1 MKPIFHAAPVNS
13 PFEDPSVYVR
23 IMHERRA
30 LLFDCGDIRRLDAG
44 HVSDITDVFI
54 THMHIDHF
62 IGFDILLRTLL
73 YREQPL
79 RVYGPAGI
87 IACIEGKLKG
97 YTWNLIRDYPLTI
110 NVYEVEGDMV
120 KRSRFAAPEGFVRID
135 GEPAFFDGMLLH
147 ESLLSVSALRL
158 SHQVPSLGYHLKEA
172 FHINIR
178 TEGIEALG
186 LAAGP
191 WLSGLKNNIR
201 AAADET
207 GSPEAALAQVAHAGI
222 LADGRVLK
230 DDDIFRIVLI
240 SRGQKMSY
248 IMDTSPTQENISAIV
263 EFVRGSDEL
272 FCEAYF
278 LEDDAG
284 RARERHHLTAAI
296 AGRIAREAAV
306 ARLSVLHFSPKYR
319 DAAERIYQEAGCA
332 VPRPLCKSSAP
343 VLE

>member
-44 HVSDITDVFI
+44 HVVDITDVFV

-62 IGFDILLRTLL
+62 VGFDTLMRTLL
-73 YREQPL
+73 YRKQPL

-110 NVYEVEGDMV
+110 NVSEVAGDML
-120 KRSRFAAPEGFVRID
+120 RHSRFAAPEGFVRID
-135 GEPAFFDGMLLH
+135 GEPEFFDGTLLR
-147 ESLLSVSALRL
+147 EPLLSVSALRL
-158 SHQVPSLGYHLKEA
+158 SHQVPSLGYQLKEA

-178 TEGIEALG
+178 KEGIEALG
-186 LAAGP
+186 LAVGP
-191 WLSGLKNNIR
+191 WLSGLKNSIR
-201 AAADET
+201 AAAAET

-222 LADGRVLK
+222 LAEGRFLK
-230 DDDIFRIVLI
+230 EDEILRIVLI

-248 IMDTSPTQENISAIV
+248 IMDTSPTEENISAIV
-263 EFVRGSDEL
+263 EFVQGSDDL

-278 LEDDAG
+278 LQGDAV
-284 RARERHHLTAAI
+284 RARERHHLTAAL
-296 AGRIAREAAV
+296 AGRIACEAEV

-319 DAAERIYQEAGCA
+319 DAVERIYLEAGCA
-332 VPRPLCKSSAP
+332 VPPSLCKDGA
-343 VLE
+343 LGLQ